1 MSYFTSNQPTIN
13 KPTKARNHTFTL
25 IEMLVVVVIIGIL
38 AGVLVPRLTGAKERA
53 SDSARI
59 VKVSQIS
66 SAVEL
71 YAQENGTT
79 YPLAPLTSTGT
90 SIATPSVSTAISPYM
105 TTIPTDP
112 GKGTV
117 AISWQPGNIQ
127 VTGDSFAYWTND
139 AWTGYAITALMESKK
154 GNTTNSTEVIDRDK
168 EWWYQKV
175 GKWLTTSIVAG
186 WGWGVT
192 YPTTAWVH
200 YVWNDIVVTDGTTRY
215 IIQNKNVWAT
225 AVGTDWTNAA
235 IRWSYFQ
242 RGNNNGFSTVGALSP
257 ASTIPVDTNWLTTYS
272 GNTWIYGG
280 SLPRYD
286 WSLTQNDNLRLEKTQ
301 WPCPTWY
308 HVPTQAEWAWLYNI
322 RLSIYTTGAN
332 NWNLLRDTLKLPMA
346 GLRNYG
352 SVSSVYGQGDRGFY
366 WSSTPD
372 DAGAYSLGFGSSYV
386 GARYNNNRAYGFS
399 VRCFQN
405 SY

>member
-1 MSYFTSNQPTIN
+1 
-13 KPTKARNHTFTL
+13 
-25 IEMLVVVVIIGIL
+25 MLVVVVIIGIL

-59 VKVSQIS
+59 VKVWQIS

-117 AISWQPGNIQ
+117 AISTAPWNIM
-127 VTGDSFAYWTND
+127 VTGDSFAYWTNTG
-139 AWTGYAITALMESKK
+139 WTIYAITALMESKK
-154 GNTTNSTEVIDRDK
+154 GNTTNATEVIDSDK
-168 EWWYQKV
+168 QWWYQKV
-175 GKWLTTSIVAG
+175 GKGLTTNIVAG
-186 WGWGVT
+186 GGWWGGCTTPVAGVT
-192 YPTTAWVH
+192 PCWDNIMVS
-200 YVWNDIVVTDGTTRY
+200 DGTATNTY

-225 AVGTDWTNAA
+225 AVGTDWNDPA

-242 RGNNNGFSTVGALSP
+242 RGNNYGFSTVGEFSWSQWA
-257 ASTIPVDTNWLTTYS
+257 VDTSAYNGSNPYNDSTFRWDSSYFSTT
-272 GNTWIYGG
+272 
-280 SLPRYD
+280 RFD
-286 WSLTQNDNLRLEKTQ
+286 WSITQNDNLRPEGWK
-301 WPCPTWY
+301 WPCPDWY
-308 HVPTQAEWAWLYNI
+308 HVPTYDEWRWLVNT
-322 RLSIYTTGAN
+322 RASLPDKTPYTGDGYAQFN
-332 NWNLLRDTLKLPMA
+332 NDIFSSDLKLPQA
-346 GLRNYG
+346 GYRDYD
-352 SVSSVYGQGDRGFY
+352 SVSSVLSQGDYGYY
-366 WSSTPD
+366 WSSTPND
-372 DAGAYSLGFGSSYV
+372 TSAYGLYFHSSYV
-386 GARYNNNRAYGFS
+386 GAGSYDGRAYGFS